1 VGQAKVK
8 GDRATRV
15 AKALAKIEALKPDHI
30 VCNNCQAH
38 LRDLVTLDSRGM
50 EGIEAAFAARC
61 ELCDQDTWA
70 LKGGANAVADV
81 FTAIESDTGGEG
93 KIGVIT
99 KPKS

>member
-1 VGQAKVK
+1 MRQAKVK

-38 LRDLVTLDSRGM
+38 LTDLVALDSRGM

-70 LKGGANAVADV
+70 LKGGTNAVAEV
-81 FTAIESDTGGEG
+81 ITAIESDTGGEG
-93 KIGVIT
+93 KIGVTT
-99 KPKS
+99 KPKT

>member
-1 VGQAKVK
+1 VGQENIK

-15 AKALAKIEALKPDHI
+15 AKALEKIEALKPDHI

-38 LRDLVTLDSRGM
+38 LTDLVKLDSRHM

-70 LKGGANAVADV
+70 LKGGKNIVADV
-81 FTAIESDTGGEG
+81 FTTIDSDTGGAG
-93 KIGVIT
+93 KIGVTT
-99 KPKS
+99 KPKK